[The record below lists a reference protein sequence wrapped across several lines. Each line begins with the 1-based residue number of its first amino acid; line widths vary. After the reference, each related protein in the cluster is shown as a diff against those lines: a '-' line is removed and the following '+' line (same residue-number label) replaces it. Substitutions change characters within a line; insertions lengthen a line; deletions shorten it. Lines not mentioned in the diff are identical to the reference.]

1 MSFTTLITAKE
12 LANHATQGL
21 RILDCRGRLGDP
33 TWGQLAFDQGHILGA
48 VHADMDRHLAIQPNQ
63 HGRHPLPTPQAW
75 LAQVQAWGIEN
86 QDQIVIYDD
95 AGGSFAGRAWW
106 MMRWLG
112 HTNVAVL
119 DGGLNNWS
127 GQLSEPGDSLPIYS
141 PSQFQATTTLTK
153 LSSAEQVLALSTKLI
168 EANNRAKEYLIDAR
182 AEARFAGNEEPID
195 PVAGHIPGAV
205 CLPFS
210 GNLDD
215 QGFFKTPNELAQRFI
230 ALGLDPADKNPAVTI
245 YCGSG
250 VTAIHNI
257 LAMRIAGFGEAALYA
272 DSWSGWIVD
281 ANRPVA
287 SGLDK

>member
-1 MSFTTLITAKE
+1 MSFTTLITAIE
-12 LANHATQGL
+12 LANHAPQGL

-33 TWGQLAFDQGHILGA
+33 TWGQVAFNQSHIPGA
-48 VHADMDRHLAIQPNQ
+48 VHADMDRHLATQPNQ
-63 HGRHPLPTPQAW
+63 HGRHPLPSPQAW
-75 LAQVQAWGIEN
+75 LAQVQEWGLEN
-86 QDQIVIYDD
+86 QDQVVVYDD

-112 HTNVAVL
+112 HANVAVL

-127 GQLSEPGDSLPIYS
+127 GPLTQSGDSAQTYASS
-141 PSQFQATTTLTK
+141 PFQATKPLTK
-153 LSSAEQVLALSTKLI
+153 LSSVNEVLTLSTTLMDATNPADKF
-168 EANNRAKEYLIDAR
+168 LIDAR
-182 AEARFAGNEEPID
+182 AQARFAGSKEPID

-210 GNLDD
+210 DNLDD
-215 QGFFKTPNELAQRFI
+215 QGFFKTPEVLAQRF
-230 ALGLDPADKNPAVTI
+230 ADLGLDPSLEDLAVTI

-272 DSWSGWIVD
+272 DSWSGWITD
-281 ANRPVA
+281 AHRPVA
-287 SGLDK
+287 TGLD

>member
-12 LANHATQGL
+12 LADHPTQGL

-33 TWGQLAFDQGHILGA
+33 AWGQMAFDQGHIPGA
-48 VHADMDRHLAIQPNQ
+48 VHADMDRHLATQPNQ
-63 HGRHPLPTPQAW
+63 HGRHPLPSPQAW
-75 LAQVQAWGIEN
+75 LAQIQAWGIEN
-86 QDQIVIYDD
+86 QDQVVVYDD

-112 HTNVAVL
+112 HLNVAVL

-127 GQLSEPGDSLPIYS
+127 GSLTEPGGRVEAYS
-141 PSQFQATTTLTK
+141 PSQFQAATPLTK
-153 LSSAEQVLALSTKLI
+153 LSSAEDALTLSTTLMNA
-168 EANNRAKEYLIDAR
+168 ANSTTEYLIDAR
-182 AEARFAGNEEPID
+182 ALARFAGDEEPID

-210 GNLDD
+210 DNLDD
-215 QGFFKTPNELAQRFI
+215 QGFFKAPDDLARRFL
-230 ALGLDPADKNPAVTI
+230 ALGLERSHKDPAVTI

-272 DSWSGWIVD
+272 DSWSGWIVG

-287 SGLDK
+287 RGLDK